1 MVHNL
6 VVNSPDQEPL
16 AQSLGDIAR
25 HHARHNGIAAVFR
38 AGLTGGEHRWEL
50 RSAAGDLLAV
60 TARVHNGGRGARA
73 FWKLL
78 TLTGMDAGNDIHVQ
92 LHGAQGR
99 VLARISS
106 ANDAPA
112 IVTVFDDAGALVAT
126 SHRDKTLLLR
136 VKHPDRFAVMD
147 ADDHIVASVD
157 CEADQPWQVV
167 DGPGALV
174 GELVAGKPGPTLS
187 PSWSDWI
194 DPKWA
199 LSVATYANAQH
210 LGIAGAQQYTA
221 VTHDDPPGG
230 QSVATALLPLIAGLS
245 Y

>member
-1 MVHNL
+1 VVHNL
-6 VVNSPDQEPL
+6 GVTSPDQEPL
-16 AQSLGDIAR
+16 AQSLDDIAR
-25 HHARHNGIAAVFR
+25 HGARGNGIAAVFR

-60 TARVHNGGRGARA
+60 TARVHTGGRGARA

-78 TLTGMDAGNDIHVQ
+78 TLTGMDAGNDIHVE
-92 LHGAQGR
+92 LRGAQGR
-99 VLARISS
+99 VLARITS

-112 IVTVFDDAGALVAT
+112 TVTVLDDAGALVAT
-126 SHRDKTLLLR
+126 SRRDKTLLLK
-136 VKHPDRFAVMD
+136 VKHPDTFVVMD

-157 CEADQPWQVV
+157 CEADQPWPVV
-167 DGPGALV
+167 DGDGALV

-194 DPKWA
+194 DPTWA

-221 VTHDDPPGG
+221 VVHAEAPEGR
-230 QSVATALLPLIAGLS
+230 SVATALLPLIAGLS